1 MALEALSAW
10 QLSRGLAP
18 SHRAPGLPAAREE
31 LSCNQIAHYQKQK
44 LNSRLRVYCCDH
56 RQTTNVRPGC
66 GKVSGD
72 LLRGEMSRTQ
82 GL

>member
-18 SHRAPGLPAAREE
+18 SRGAPASQPQWKSRRR
-31 LSCNQIAHYQKQK
+31 NQIAHYQKQK
-44 LNSRLRVYCCDH
+44 RSRRLRVYCCDH
-56 RQTTNVRPGC
+56 RHTVNIRPGH
-66 GKVSGD
+66 GKVSADLPYGD
-72 LLRGEMSRTQ
+72 LSRMQ